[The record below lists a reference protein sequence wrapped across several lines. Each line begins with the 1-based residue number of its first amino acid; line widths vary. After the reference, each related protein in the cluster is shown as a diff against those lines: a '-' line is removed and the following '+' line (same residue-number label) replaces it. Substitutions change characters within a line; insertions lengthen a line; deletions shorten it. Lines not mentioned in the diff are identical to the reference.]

1 MAIPVGSLVNFI
13 FKGMRVGEGQLKVKG
28 AKAKLHGSPLPKGC
42 YGVQVDKVWSEDS
55 VPLHYPPPMDEDTVT
70 LQQAIGTSIARPSK
84 DVVSKAIH

>member
-1 MAIPVGSLVNFI
+1 MALPVGSIVNFI

-28 AKAKLHGSPLPKGC
+28 AKTELHGSLLPKGC

-70 LQQAIGTSIARPSK
+70 LQQAIGTSVAWPSK